1 MNQTY
6 QAWTLCA
13 KSLVNP
19 GIPGKSGNPGFAN
32 NQGYQG
38 LTRLPDFLVNQ
49 ANPGNPG
56 KSGNPGAVN
65 NQGYQGL
72 TRL

>member
-32 NQGYQG
+32 NQG